1 MAKPI
6 EFTAIEDE
14 LRSKEISP
22 NKQLAIPFNG
32 VCNES
37 PNLQYRILKYILS
50 VKRIFILFCVEHPLY
65 KDFFNEPEKEN

>member
-22 NKQLAIPFNG
+22 NKQLAIPFIG

-37 PNLQYRILKYILS
+37 PNLQYRILKY
-50 VKRIFILFCVEHPLY
+50 KRVSKEFLFC
-65 KDFFNEPEKEN
+65 FA